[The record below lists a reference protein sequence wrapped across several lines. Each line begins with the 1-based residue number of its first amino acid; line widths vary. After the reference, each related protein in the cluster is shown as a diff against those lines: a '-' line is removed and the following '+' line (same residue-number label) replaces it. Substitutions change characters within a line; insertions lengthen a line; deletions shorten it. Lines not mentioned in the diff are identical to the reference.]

1 MKKYNFRVLIPMV
14 CACLALASCVN
25 SEGGSLGY
33 EGSKSEWSIPVV
45 DRGSFSSVKPI
56 YDTENMLVE
65 TPLDRYVNSAEEQTQ
80 IVTANYFPIREC
92 VERKG
97 YPVAYQFYS
106 SDFRPEAPLGV
117 WSRQYA
123 EKYGYSVERRGGKI
137 YLDAGVKDVSEEDQ
151 EIMIECEK
159 SLASYEIPVYLHGD
173 TGLAETAVIG
183 EVYNYS
189 QILLSEDEDVKA
201 AIDEWVQCLEGK
213 GIAIDRSYTLPG
225 PVVPE
230 DSEAQIKQALEDVAC
245 KEEVGL
251 TQRYFEAQAQYEQ
264 ALIEENQAAFNIL
277 AEKKEENLAKARA
290 ILIENGIQP

>member
-1 MKKYNFRVLIPMV
+1 MKKYKFRVFASMACV
-14 CACLALASCVN
+14 CFALTSCIN
-25 SEGGSLGY
+25 NEAGPSEAESQAGGA
-33 EGSKSEWSIPVV
+33 SIPVV
-45 DRGSFSSVKPI
+45 DRDKFSSVKPI
-56 YDTENMLVE
+56 YDSENMLVE
-65 TPLDRYVNSAEEQTQ
+65 TPLDRYVNSVEEQVQ

-117 WSRQYA
+117 WSQQYA
-123 EKYGYSVERRGGKI
+123 EKYGYSVERRGGKV
-137 YLDAGVKDVSEEDQ
+137 YLDAGVKDVSEEAQ
-151 EIMIECEK
+151 EVMIDCEK
-159 SLASYEIPVYLHGD
+159 SLVPYEIPVYLHGD

-189 QILLSEDEDVKA
+189 QILLDEDEDVKT

-230 DSEAQIKQALEDVAC
+230 DSEDQIKQALEDVAC
-245 KEEVGL
+245 KEEVRL

-264 ALIEENQAAFNIL
+264 ALIEENQAAFNVL